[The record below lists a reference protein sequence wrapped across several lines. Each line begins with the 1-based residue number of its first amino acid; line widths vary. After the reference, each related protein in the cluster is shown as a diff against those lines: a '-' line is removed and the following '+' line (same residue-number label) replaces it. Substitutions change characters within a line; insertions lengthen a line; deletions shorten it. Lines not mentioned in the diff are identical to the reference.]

1 MMEKNWPNDP
11 LPSQFFKGLGHK
23 SVSPVKKSRVKQR
36 IRVYQI
42 F

>member
-11 LPSQFFKGLGHK
+11 LPSQFFKGRGHK
-23 SVSPVKKSRVKQR
+23 SVSSVKESRVKQR